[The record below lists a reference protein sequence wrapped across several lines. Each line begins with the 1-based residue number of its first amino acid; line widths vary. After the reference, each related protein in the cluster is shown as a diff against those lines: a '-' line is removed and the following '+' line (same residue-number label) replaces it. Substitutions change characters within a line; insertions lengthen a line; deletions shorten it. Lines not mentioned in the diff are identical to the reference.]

1 MSHLSTFCTCLA
13 LTFLISCSR
22 QGKDEKSDEDTLAV
36 EKFPEMEMDSSTSDI
51 SQPISI
57 LENADTLF
65 NIMARQKLLEGEF
78 MGVTV
83 MTESFIDLKA
93 GRKKRNLLAA
103 LIETGVGEYTGGRE
117 GSYETTHAVLA
128 VFEQK
133 DEGLSLVA
141 HANVGEGGGYGLKL
155 FTTTAETVSLMPE
168 GEAVMIHSKSSESG
182 AGDYGFRKDDVSIY
196 ILLNDAI
203 TSVFET
209 TLEDYQFTS
218 DEQTSTAEQT
228 ITSEIN
234 VLESITKGMYDIR
247 LFTTTVL
254 SGTGDAEEDG
264 GEQDKSDNTPESEP
278 DPGQLY
284 VWDGRHYQ
292 LRPN

>member
-1 MSHLSTFCTCLA
+1 
-13 LTFLISCSR
+13 
-22 QGKDEKSDEDTLAV
+22 
-36 EKFPEMEMDSSTSDI
+36 
-51 SQPISI
+51 
-57 LENADTLF
+57 
-65 NIMARQKLLEGEF
+65 LLEGEL

-83 MTESFIDLKA
+83 MTESFIDINP
-93 GRKKRNLLAA
+93 GHGKRDLLAA
-103 LIETGVGEYTGGRE
+103 LIETGVGEYTGLRE

-133 DEGLSLVA
+133 DGDYSLVA
-141 HANVGEGGGYGLKL
+141 QTNVGDGGGYGIKL
-155 FTTTAETVSLMPE
+155 FTTTGETVSLMPG
-168 GEAVMIHSKSSESG
+168 GEAVMVHSKSSESG

-196 ILLNDAI
+196 ILVNNSI

-234 VLESITKGMYDIR
+234 VLESITKGLYDIR

-254 SGTGDAEEDG
+254 SRTGDDSEGEAEKESK
-264 GEQDKSDNTPESEP
+264 DKIPDPEP
-278 DPGQLY
+278 DTGQLFA
-284 VWDGRHYQ
+284 WDGSHYQ
-292 LRPN
+292 LRTK